1 MNMSEIKRKILDL
14 TVCFIIATLL
24 AVLILCNQITVLN
37 LIIVTLASISGIE
50 ISDRISEFV
59 VTMTKKQKRTLFR
72 KLFICGALLFL
83 IGSVFSI
90 HSVDVIHTSY
100 SDDGFSNGIGF
111 KLCFLNKQLT
121 FSESSVWYILLVFIL
136 GVFRLIGLTFVAETI
151 VLGLRDNLQEHRCI
165 KKQKWMLFIC
175 VICGLL
181 LILISSVFC
190 IVTKYDDEFIHY
202 PVKTYELLFLNKPFI
217 SGLSLQWSGFFD
229 FILGALRQLGLIFAI
244 VPIMFSWWEYEDNE
258 A

>member
-24 AVLILCNQITVLN
+24 AVSKVLWNLFTIPN
-37 LIIVTLASISGIE
+37 LIIVMLASISGIE

-72 KLFICGALLFL
+72 KLFVCAALLFL

-90 HSVDVIHTSY
+90 HSTTIIYDVYVSN
-100 SDDGFSNGIGF
+100 SDDGIGMTPGF
-111 KLCFLNKQLT
+111 KLCFLNKQLVL
-121 FSESSVWYILLVFIL
+121 FESFVWYILLVFIL
-136 GVFRLIGLTFVAETI
+136 GVFRLIGLTFVAGTI
-151 VLGLRDNLQEHRCI
+151 VLGLRDDLQEHRYI
-165 KKQKWMLFIC
+165 KKRKWMLFIS
-175 VICGLL
+175 GLL
-181 LILISSVFC
+181 LILISSVFFSRHTDC
-190 IVTKYDDEFIHY
+190 IAPGY
-202 PVKTYELLFLNKPFI
+202 TYELLFLNKPFI

-229 FILGALRQLGLIFAI
+229 FILGALQQLGLIFAI
-244 VPIMFSWWEYEDNE
+244 VPAMFSWWEYEDNE